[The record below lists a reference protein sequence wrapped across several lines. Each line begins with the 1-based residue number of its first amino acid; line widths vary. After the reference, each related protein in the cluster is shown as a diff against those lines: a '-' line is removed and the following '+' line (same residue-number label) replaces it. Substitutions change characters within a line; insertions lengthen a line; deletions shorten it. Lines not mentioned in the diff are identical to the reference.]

1 MGSFLRVGSVAGAT
15 AVGLVL
21 GGGAVYAVS
30 GGSAEE
36 DDPVRAVRSPCNL
49 AARELLDDVV
59 PAPVVLSSSRLAEPG
74 SEWWTGADCALAPK
88 GASER
93 ALTLRLERV
102 GPRSEDVE
110 PGKKRK
116 IVVRPGTEEA
126 RSRFDAA
133 LSERS
138 RPCALQV
145 VPGLGDQA
153 AACEGTDYD
162 DETPAYRLLVRRGD
176 LLLNAVG
183 TGEAARRR
191 EPLRRLAV
199 SVLEAAR

>member
-1 MGSFLRVGSVAGAT
+1 MGRFLRVGSVAGAT

-21 GGGAVYAVS
+21 GGGAVWALS
-30 GGSAEE
+30 GGSAES

-49 AARELLDDVV
+49 APKELLDEVV
-59 PAPVVLSSSRLAEPG
+59 PDAVVVSVSRLADPG
-74 SEWWTGADCALAPK
+74 SAWWTGADCAVAPK

-93 ALTLRLERV
+93 ALTLRLERS

-116 IVVRPGTEEA
+116 IVVRPGAEEA
-126 RSRFDAA
+126 RARFDDA

-153 AACEGTDYD
+153 AACAGTDD
-162 DETPAYRLLVRRGD
+162 DGGTPAYRLLVRRGD
-176 LLLNAVG
+176 LLLNAVA
-183 TGEAARRR
+183 TARAAGRR

-199 SVLEAAR
+199 GVLEAAR